1 MENVYLDSKPSF
13 GINAFK
19 VADSAYKRTL
29 GQSILINVFEVK
41 IFNAIVFKV
50 TLQKKKKT
58 NISPKYLNQ
67 CIWSEKYSSH
77 WIEGEKYLT
86 QCIKGEKYFWKI
98 TLRTDFNAAC
108 HDDTFHTE
116 EPEDKRNYDHD
127 MCEYGSIIPI
137 KQLSSPKKKK
147 GNLAK
152 RITL

>member
-1 MENVYLDSKPSF
+1 M
-13 GINAFK
+13 
-19 VADSAYKRTL
+19 ADSAYKRTL

-41 IFNAIVFKV
+41 IFNEIVFKV

-77 WIEGEKYLT
+77 WIEGEKYFTQCIRSKKYLT
-86 QCIKGEKYFWKI
+86 QAIKGEKYFWKI

-116 EPEDKRNYDHD
+116 EPEDKRNYDGDQD
-127 MCEYGSIIPI
+127 MCE
-137 KQLSSPKKKK
+137 
-147 GNLAK
+147 
-152 RITL
+152 